1 MTLEEEDTGEVSGD
15 GVTVSTLL
23 TIVAQS
29 GAVSSPPWGHHTTP
43 KPDTSSCSIRSSCQ
57 PLLHNV
63 AGLRY
68 CSAKLN

>member
-1 MTLEEEDTGEVSGD
+1 MTLEEDTGDTGEVSGD
-15 GVTVSTLL
+15 GAMVSTLL

-57 PLLHNV
+57 PLHDV
-63 AGLRY
+63 A
-68 CSAKLN
+68 CNSAQS